1 MFSIGMINKK
11 EPYWK
16 CLLKNV
22 NYKIKFKTMNK
33 EIRIVF
39 TPSEMENIE
48 KARKYFKEKTKTKT
62 LVRIIEDFIRI
73 NHL

>member
-1 MFSIGMINKK
+1 
-11 EPYWK
+11 
-16 CLLKNV
+16 
-22 NYKIKFKTMNK
+22 MNK